1 MKRLSFLITLLASA
15 LFLLP
20 ITLAQGQDQTVQP
33 LPEDETVQPLP
44 EDQAVQPLPE
54 DQAVQP
60 LPTQEDIPQSQEQG
74 QNQGVQP
81 VPIQDVA
88 LVSIADHYFEAANIA
103 IEPGTTVVWVNEGKV
118 PHTVTADDGS
128 FNSGEL
134 YPGDSYIVTF
144 LGAGVVSYHCQLH
157 PRMVGSV
164 TVGGVSRGG
173 GPPPTEPHYSDKPT
187 YEEDPGH
194 AIVPPE
200 PQSFDKPTYYEED
213 PRHAIVPPKP
223 QSFNKPTYYE
233 EDPGHAT
240 VPPRRQYSDKPAY
253 EEDLGH
259 AIV

>member
-74 QNQGVQP
+74 QNQSVQP
-81 VPIQDVA
+81 VPIKAVVS
-88 LVSIADHYFEAANIA
+88 VSIADHYFEGANIA
-103 IEPGTTVVWVNEGKV
+103 IEPGTTVVWVNEGQV

-134 YPGDSYIVTF
+134 YPGDSYIVIF

-157 PRMVGSV
+157 PQMVGRV
-164 TVGGVSRGG
+164 TVGGNSRGG
-173 GPPPTEPHYSDKPT
+173 EAPPTGPHYSDKPT
-187 YEEDPGH
+187 YQEDLG
-194 AIVPPE
+194 
-200 PQSFDKPTYYEED
+200 
-213 PRHAIVPPKP
+213 HAIVPPKP
-223 QSFNKPTYYE
+223 QSPPPPKPQSFDKPTYE
-233 EDPGHAT
+233 EDLGYAT

-253 EEDLGH
+253 EEDPLH
-259 AIV
+259 PIV